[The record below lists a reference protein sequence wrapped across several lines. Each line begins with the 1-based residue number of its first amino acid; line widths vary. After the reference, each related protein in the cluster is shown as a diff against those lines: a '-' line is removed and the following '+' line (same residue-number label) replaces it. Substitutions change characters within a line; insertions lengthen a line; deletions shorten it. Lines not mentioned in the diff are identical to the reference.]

1 VVSKQVTLEIP
12 GFDGLVTRRAVTGV
26 ALAAAGWGV
35 WSLLGIVSAWTS
47 IVTGTVLLAAAATLW
62 ALRPEP
68 EPALYHGAGYAAPIV
83 DYPTHYAE
91 EPEYQ
96 APRYDAP
103 LAAEPEPAQQPTVP
117 QEPRPQPQ
125 SYQRF
130 DDLLEG

>member
-1 VVSKQVTLEIP
+1 MSKQVTLAIP
-12 GFDGLVTRRAVTGV
+12 GLDGLVTRRAVTGV
-26 ALAAAGWGV
+26 ALAAAGWGA
-35 WSLLGIVSAWTS
+35 WSLFGIVSAWTS
-47 IVTGTVLLAAAATLW
+47 IVTGAVLLAAAAMLW
-62 ALRPEP
+62 ALRPEDELVP
-68 EPALYHGAGYAAPIV
+68 YHGAGYAAPV
-83 DYPTHYAE
+83 VEYPTHCAE